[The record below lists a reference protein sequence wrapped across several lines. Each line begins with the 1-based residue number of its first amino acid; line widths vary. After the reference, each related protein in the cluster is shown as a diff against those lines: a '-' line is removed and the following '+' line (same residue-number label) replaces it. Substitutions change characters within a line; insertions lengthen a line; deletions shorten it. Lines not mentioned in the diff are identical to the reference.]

1 MSVLKFLFPLSCR
14 TPDLMQFC
22 VSLLVYVGIAF
33 VALLQLT
40 VCRWVGAM
48 GVVPILLAILGVGY
62 AVAGCTILILRFF
75 SSPKKG

>member
-14 TPDLMQFC
+14 KPDLMQFC
-22 VSLLVYVGIAF
+22 MSLLVYAGIAF

-40 VCRWVGAM
+40 VCLWVGVM
-48 GVVPILLAILGVGY
+48 GVVPILLTVLGVGY
-62 AVAGCTILILRFF
+62 AVAGCAILILRFF